1 MSPTYDQAHSF
12 KRDLAALSPRQREHF
27 LIAVKK
33 FRADLAA
40 GKFRKGLRVKRVEGH
55 PGIFEMTF
63 APDGPATWQFGDE
76 VIAGEPH
83 IIWRRIGTHDIF
95 SRP

>member
-1 MSPTYDQAHSF
+1 MSPTYERFSEFDREWS
-12 KRDLAALSPRQREHF
+12 RLPSPQRELF
-27 LIAVKK
+27 KVAVKK

-40 GKFRKGLRVKRVEGH
+40 AKFRKGLRVKRVQGH

-63 APDGPATWQFGDE
+63 APDGRATWQCGDE
-76 VIAGEPH
+76 VIDGEPH

-95 SRP
+95 NRP